1 MLIKSK
7 GLKKPKRDRLEYE
20 FLPEAIEIIETPPSK
35 SSAILLWGIVAFL
48 VITILWMY
56 FAEVDMVSTARGKV
70 VPDGRVKVIQPFEE
84 GVIQAIYVTEGQSVK
99 EGEVLLELD
108 ATLNDIDVQNI
119 KHEINI
125 LKLEK
130 EVLMGE
136 ESEGSKSG
144 VNPKLKANIIEAND
158 LNNQE
163 YEVQQ
168 KAAALEVAQSK
179 SQLAAEQ
186 NTLNSFKEDLKL
198 LEQKEAEYKKLM
210 NLGGT
215 EKVTLEKLKLNLE
228 ILERENKEY
237 KALYEADAITRA
249 QWQELKDKLDLAQKE
264 YETQKIKANEERI
277 QMQIKSNEIS
287 QEQETTKAQIKDQES
302 KIEKLKLTIETN
314 ELTEKMLENK
324 KASTDITAVVEK
336 DKQIAEL
343 EAQLNKM
350 KKNQEYKTIV
360 APVDGVIQG
369 LATNTLGGVVS
380 PAETIMTVVP
390 DDTPLVI
397 EAYLPNQDIGFVEV
411 GQEVSV
417 KVDTF
422 SYQKYGVLKGKI
434 ISISPD
440 AIEDERMGY
449 VYRMKVELEDLTIN
463 IDGKEMSL
471 TPGMTV
477 TAEVKTGKR
486 KVLAFFLEPL
496 IKYMDESIT
505 VR

>member
-56 FAEVDMVSTARGKV
+56 FAEVDMVSTAR
-70 VPDGRVKVIQPFEE
+70 VKVIQPFEE

-119 KHEINI
+119 KHEINT

-287 QEQETTKAQIKDQES
+287 QEQETTKAQIKDQEA